1 MDDKLRPEA
10 RFLLWL
16 FAVMGISMLGFTYL
30 VVSNYGFGNKETLK
44 RSTTAKIPPITYEH
58 TSDYIGHVGDC
69 EMYKVIINETNG
81 RNEVKVNS
89 FIMAKCPNATTS
101 ILE

>member
-1 MDDKLRPEA
+1 MQDKLRPEA
-10 RFLLWL
+10 RFLLWVL
-16 FAVMGISMLGFTYL
+16 ASIGICMIPISILAIL
-30 VVSNYGFGNKETLK
+30 GNKETVK
-44 RSTTAKIPPITYEH
+44 RTTMVKVPPITYEH

-69 EMYKVIINETNG
+69 EMYKVVINETNG